1 LQYNV
6 SPDQQGNETVS
17 TAIVL
22 FDGVCNLCTWS
33 VRFILRRDPQAYFR
47 FASLQS
53 PAGKRLLD
61 AYGLHKQRNE
71 SVILIEDD
79 QVYARSDAALH
90 IAARL
95 SGVWPL
101 LRVLLIVPRPLRDR
115 VYDWIAAHRYRW
127 FGRAEACLI
136 PSTNLQNRF
145 LE

>member
-1 LQYNV
+1 
-6 SPDQQGNETVS
+6 VS

-33 VRFILRRDPQAYFR
+33 VQFILKRDPLAYFR

-53 PAGKRLLD
+53 TAGQRLLD
-61 AYGLHKQRNE
+61 AYGVNEQRNE
-71 SVILIEDD
+71 SVVLIEAN

-95 SGVWPL
+95 SGLWPL
-101 LRVLLIVPRPLRDR
+101 LKVLLIVPRPLRDR

-127 FGRAEACLI
+127 FGRAEACLV
-136 PSTNLQNRF
+136 PSASLQERF